1 VLEIVADQFESVTNG
16 Q

>member
-1 VLEIVADQFESVTNG
+1 VADQFESVTNG